1 MQQAL
6 TLCPMKCLVIA
17 AALIATVLTTAC
29 GSDSPAP
36 AATATPSE
44 FLVRGDCFRRADEEA
59 GRIYGQ
65 DADLNSNT
73 DRFNEFFKDVILV
86 GLTYG
91 RDETALVGSDFE
103 EAYLTLVGESAYVSE
118 RRKEAWDY
126 QNRLFDECIEAQ
138 GIAAQPDPALD
149 TTTRCVAE
157 GVARAWSQYG
167 DHALDYTDEILFI
180 FDEQPSELSIGEA
193 WQIAVDYQRK
203 FGESP
208 FKNPAA
214 FELATS
220 GGCDPWQGEAGG
232 VPIAGP

>member
-1 MQQAL
+1 MSKRANIGAVCAAVL
-6 TLCPMKCLVIA
+6 LVGLA
-17 AALIATVLTTAC
+17 TTAC
-29 GSDSPAP
+29 ESPPPPPP
-36 AATATPSE
+36 ATPTPSE
-44 FLVRGDCFRRADEEA
+44 FEVRYDCSTKADQEA
-59 GRIYGQ
+59 RTIYGQ
-65 DADLNSNT
+65 DAQLNPNT

-91 RDETALVGSDFE
+91 RDETAPVGPDFE

-126 QNRLFDECIEAQ
+126 RWRLFDDCMEAQ
-138 GIAAQPDPALD
+138 GIAVDPEPALD

-167 DHALDYTDEILFI
+167 DHALDYTDEVLFT

-193 WQIAVDYQRK
+193 WQIAVDYQRQIGK
-203 FGESP
+203 SP
-208 FKNPAA
+208 FKNPGA
-214 FELATS
+214 FEFATS
-220 GGCDPWQGEAGG
+220 GHCDPWQGEPGV